1 MVHKDGNRGHRVKST
16 PGATSVEGHP
26 IEHFSSDDDRNAIS

>member
-16 PGATSVEGHP
+16 PDATSVDGHP
-26 IEHFSSDDDRNAIS
+26 IVHFFPDDDRNALS